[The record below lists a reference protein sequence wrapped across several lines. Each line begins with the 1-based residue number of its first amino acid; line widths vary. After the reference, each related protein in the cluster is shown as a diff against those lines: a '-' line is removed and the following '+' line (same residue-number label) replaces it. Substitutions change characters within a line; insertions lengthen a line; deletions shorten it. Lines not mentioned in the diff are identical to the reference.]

1 MTGVAGVAET
11 LRATLGENRFAVLV
25 AVAGLA
31 EPASGRAL
39 AARLGVSPTTAS
51 EHLAG
56 LKSAGFVRSSRRGRA
71 TLWSLNV
78 DSELVRS
85 WLREAG
91 GVVVESGASP
101 SSTGGAGV
109 TFERKVLA
117 EFLARLL
124 VGGGGVGLRPGQ
136 RVVRVALQ
144 QAPEFTVDDVVVSA
158 ASDGGEPSLVFA
170 VAARRTPVVTQ
181 SDVKSQKLFKGF
193 VQQLMKVAPDGP
205 ELRLGLAV
213 SGSQTHT
220 DELKVLAGVAEAQ
233 SDASGF
239 FALVRTPGRF
249 NQDVQGRLVQVIGL
263 VKRALVDL
271 RVDAPPADVV
281 EQWTWELLSRLV
293 VWSPRMEGS
302 DDTDWAELPRVLQPF
317 SRQGSLLGG
326 TLLRDRLLTLADE
339 WAPVAASVKVSLLRR
354 RVHDLLDSV
363 AGRHAAG
370 WRALEL
376 LGDQARSAIDDE
388 IVSADGA
395 RRVRVDRGDVVAALR
410 SAVGSSAGV
419 VLHGESGV
427 GKSSLALGLAAAVA
441 DAGEADGAN
450 PDGAGVANVQV
461 VYLNMRDLP
470 DTALGFEHHL
480 GAPLAELLGE
490 LSAPTRVLVVDGADA
505 VIEGR
510 EPLLRYVVAAAA
522 AAEVR
527 VVAVAASDARQLVAD
542 AVSGAVDKDMVE
554 VPVPA
559 LTDPQIDVVVAK
571 FGELEAMA
579 LNPPSRELLRRPVVI
594 KLLARGGVEGVP
606 VSDLDA
612 MNQVWDRL
620 VLAGGLGQPGARDLA
635 MMQLA
640 RQPLTGADAF
650 EVAASLDQ
658 DSVEGLRRAGLLRP
672 AGGGTSHVLPQFTHD
687 EVRRY
692 AVARALLAAGG
703 DPTVA
708 LEAAGVPRWALGA
721 ARLACQ
727 AKLAEVDSSGN
738 PASGR
743 FLRWQERF
751 DALASVGGERWGDV
765 PGEAL
770 LTLGDPRPLL
780 RDAWPE
786 LRAEDGAGVR
796 RLVRLID
803 QRLRGDNAFV
813 RVAPAEPLIELLLED
828 EVPWRASKP
837 ERGLLLDWLRALAMS
852 GAPAGYALR
861 VVLRDRLVTFCAAAD
876 ERLQLADEQQEAE
889 RAAREAAKTDADR
902 TEEAARLA
910 RLPKGL
916 FEEYGWPKSR
926 TPRNRPRISREIT
939 DEVVVELLALL
950 GPDLGEDGE
959 AALRRVAEAAPE
971 DLQPA
976 MEGISCGHALGA
988 YRKGF
993 LAEMVLA
1000 YYLDD
1005 EQDGLGGHINDEG
1018 IRDHKFWGIGFGTSL
1033 SAHWKGPFMALFQTD
1048 PVGGIAALNTMLNH
1062 AALVRARTLAT
1073 NHGYYGPVK
1082 DSDLERFR
1090 YELDVTGVRR
1100 TYIGDPNV
1108 WNWYR
1113 GTGVGPY
1120 PCLSGLQALERVC
1133 DHILGLGM
1141 PLKRLVSMLLDGC
1154 ENLAMVSLV
1163 LGLIVRHLENAG
1175 TLLDPYLAEPDL
1187 WHLEFNRVGHDNGM
1201 LVASS
1206 DGIDHPERRQWSLRE
1221 AAASLVLAADPVR
1234 AAELRAVGDRLQ
1246 DRSRERI
1253 EQLGDSVSP
1262 QAIEVERNTIRGWAS
1277 GLDRASYSVAET
1289 DDGWIIESNPPEE
1302 VTAVLSEGL
1311 EWVTRSQRAM
1321 RFTLKYHIN
1330 REDGTAEP
1338 VTTEQL
1344 VADLDEAAA
1353 LRSDP
1358 RGLDDL
1364 ELDGVAAVAAVA
1376 LQEHLRNGL
1385 PLPDSAVK
1393 IAAEILLSITES
1405 GTPLRDHSIED
1416 SYFSQGA
1423 DRSAARVL
1431 PLLLTSHAEP
1441 TLRAIGDGDGS
1452 TARARVQAAVTALA
1466 SSTVLQTRLFLAQGF
1481 DDVWAAP
1488 CTHDTACVHHTALQV
1503 AVDGMREC
1511 VIGDWDMQRQ
1521 QNTIV
1526 ALTDPIVETL
1536 PAVEGR
1542 HIRLGRLNSAVRAFG
1557 AAASTD
1563 TCVTA
1568 EARAL
1573 LDVTIDAQRRA
1584 LAAREHDG
1592 DLRGTHALTTAR
1604 ALLSLNDDQAIHDHI
1619 NALLDTPSGL
1629 YHALGGL
1636 SVAAAEDP
1644 DRAAKARRL
1653 WPTIVE
1659 RVLDGYAAGR
1669 TTFEDDDRDYTRA
1682 ELMPALVGDGA
1693 YLHTEYAGQPIA
1705 WWDPAAWQ
1713 DTVQRWLGVAAGHPK
1728 CADRLIPFLVAALPT
1743 TEQVRL
1749 GLPWVG
1755 AAVLANPTA
1764 IASRCRNVAPWLIE
1778 IRAAAQDANAALNDW
1793 QRIVDAL
1800 VVAGDSRLA
1809 PYSE

>member
-1 MTGVAGVAET
+1 MPIAGAEET
-11 LRATLGENRFAVLV
+11 LVASLGEKRFAVLK
-25 AVAGLA
+25 AVAGLQ
-31 EPASGRAL
+31 EPNSGRAI
-39 AARLGVSPTTAS
+39 ATALGVAPTTANG
-51 EHLAG
+51 HLAA
-56 LKSAGFVRSSRRGRA
+56 LEAAEFVRSTRQGA
-71 TLWSLNV
+71 AILWSLNLGSDV
-78 DSELVRS
+78 VRA
-85 WLREAG
+85 WLHETG
-91 GVVVESGASP
+91 DGTPEPGVNPAS
-101 SSTGGAGV
+101 SGGAGV
-109 TFERKVLA
+109 TFERKVVTEL
-117 EFLARLL
+117 LVRLL
-124 VGGGGVGLRPGQ
+124 VGDGGLGVHPGQ
-136 RVVRVALQ
+136 RVVSVAMQ
-144 QAPEFTVDDVVVSA
+144 QAPEFTVDDVVIEA
-158 ASDGGEPSLVFA
+158 ARVGEVEPSLVLA
-170 VAARRTPVVTQ
+170 VAARRAPVVVA
-181 SDVKSQKLFKGF
+181 SDAKSQKLFKGF
-193 VQQLMKVAPDGP
+193 VEQLMREEPGGP
-205 ELRLGLAV
+205 ELRVGLAV
-213 SGSQTHT
+213 SGSQEHA
-220 DELKVLAGVAEAQ
+220 DEVKVLARIAAGQSEAVDFFELIRAPGKFNGGV
-233 SDASGF
+233 
-239 FALVRTPGRF
+239 R
-249 NQDVQGRLVQVIGL
+249 GRLDQVVGL
-263 VKRALVDL
+263 VEKALADL
-271 RVDAPPADVV
+271 GVPEPSTELAELWAWRV
-281 EQWTWELLSRLV
+281 LSRLV
-293 VWSPRMEGS
+293 VWSPRMEGP
-302 DDTDWAELPRVLQPF
+302 DDSDWAGLPRVLRSF
-317 SRQGSLLGG
+317 SRDSSQLGG
-326 TLLRDRLLTLADE
+326 ALLQDRLLALANE
-339 WAPVAASVKVSLLRR
+339 WAPLAASVDVSMVRR
-354 RVHDLLDSV
+354 RVHDLLDSA
-363 AGRHAAG
+363 AGRHASG
-370 WRALEL
+370 WRALGL
-376 LGDQARSAIDDE
+376 LGEQARAAVDDE

-395 RRVRVDRGDVVAALR
+395 RRVRVDRGDAVAALR
-410 SAVGSSAGV
+410 SAIGSSAGV

-427 GKSSLALGLAAAVA
+427 GKSSVALGLATSAGDAA
-441 DAGEADGAN
+441 D
-450 PDGAGVANVQV
+450 VQAV
-461 VYLNMRDLP
+461 CLNLRHLP
-470 DTALGFEHHL
+470 DTALAFEQDL
-480 GAPLAELLGE
+480 GAPLADLLGE
-490 LSAPTRVLVVDGADA
+490 MSAPTRVLVVDGADA

-510 EPLLRYVVAAAA
+510 EPLLRYVVRAAVVAD
-522 AAEVR
+522 VC
-527 VVAVAASDARQLVAD
+527 VVAVAASDARQLVVD
-542 AVSGAVDKDMVE
+542 AVGTNVAEVQ
-554 VPVPA
+554 VPV
-559 LTDPQIDVVVAK
+559 LTDPQVDEVVAE
-571 FGELEAMA
+571 FGELSAMA
-579 LNPPSRELLRRPVVI
+579 VNPPSRDLLRRPVVTH
-594 KLLARGGVEGVP
+594 LLVRGGVEGVP

-650 EVAASLDQ
+650 DVAASLDQ

-672 AGGGTSHVLPQFTHD
+672 ARGGSSRVLPEFTHD

-692 AVARALLAAGG
+692 AVARALLAAGD
-703 DPTVA
+703 DPTVPLA
-708 LEAAGVPRWALGA
+708 AAGVPRWALGA

-727 AKLAEVDSSGN
+727 AKLAEVGSSSGN

-743 FLRWQERF
+743 FVRWQERF

-770 LTLGDPRPLL
+770 LTLGNPRPLL
-780 RDAWPE
+780 RDAWPQ
-786 LRAEDGAGVR
+786 LRADDGAGVQ

-813 RVAPAEPLIELLLED
+813 RVAPVEPLIELLLED
-828 EVPWRASKP
+828 DVPWRASKP

-852 GAPAGYALR
+852 GAQAGHALR
-861 VVLRDRLVTFCAAAD
+861 GVLHDRLMAFCAAAD
-876 ERLQLADEQQEAE
+876 ERLRLADEQREAE
-889 RAAREAAKTDADR
+889 RVAREAAKTDADR
-902 TEEAARLA
+902 AEEAARLA

-926 TPRNRPRISREIT
+926 TPRNRPRISSEIT
-939 DEVVVELLALL
+939 DEVVVEVLALL
-950 GPDLGEDGE
+950 GPDLGEGGE

-1005 EQDGLGGHINDEG
+1005 EQDGLGGHTNDEG
-1018 IRDHKFWGIGFGTSL
+1018 IRDHKFWGIGFGTPL

-1073 NHGYYGPVK
+1073 NHGYYGPVQ

-1163 LGLIVRHLENAG
+1163 VGLIVRHLENAG

-1187 WHLEFNRVGHDNGM
+1187 WHLEFNRVVHDHGM
-1201 LVASS
+1201 LVSSS
-1206 DGIDHPERRQWSLRE
+1206 DGIDHPERRHWSLRE
-1221 AAASLVLAADPVR
+1221 AAASLVLAAGPDR

-1246 DRSRERI
+1246 ERSRERI
-1253 EQLGDSVSP
+1253 EQLDDSVPS
-1262 QAIEVERNTIRGWAS
+1262 QDIEVERNTVRGWAS
-1277 GLDRASYSVAET
+1277 GLDRASYSVTET
-1289 DDGWIIESNPPEE
+1289 NDGWIIESNPPEE

-1311 EWVTRSQRAM
+1311 EWATRSQRAM

-1330 REDGTAEP
+1330 REDATAEP

-1344 VADLDEAAA
+1344 VADLDEAAT

-1358 RGLDDL
+1358 HGLDDM
-1364 ELDGVAAVAAVA
+1364 ELDGAAAVAAVA
-1376 LQEHLRNGL
+1376 LQEHLRNGR
-1385 PLPDSAVK
+1385 PLPGPTVK
-1393 IAAEILLSITES
+1393 TAAEILLSITENDI
-1405 GTPLRDHSIED
+1405 PLRDHSIED

-1431 PLLLTSHAEP
+1431 PLLLTSDAEP
-1441 TLRAIGDGDGS
+1441 ALRVIGEGDVG

-1488 CTHDTACVHHTALQV
+1488 CTHDTSCVHHTALQV
-1503 AVDGMREC
+1503 AVDGMRQC
-1511 VIGDWDMQRQ
+1511 VIGGWDMQLQ

-1526 ALTDPIVETL
+1526 ALADPIAETL
-1536 PAVEGR
+1536 PAVDGR
-1542 HIRLGRLNSAVRAFG
+1542 HIRLGRLNPAIRAFG

-1568 EARAL
+1568 EARVL

-1604 ALLSLNDDQAIHDHI
+1604 ALLTLNDDQAIHDHVD
-1619 NALLDTPSGL
+1619 ALLDTPSGL
-1629 YHALGGL
+1629 YHALSGL
-1636 SVAAAEDP
+1636 SVAAAEHP
-1644 DRAAKARRL
+1644 DRAATARQL

-1669 TTFEDDDRDYTRA
+1669 TTFDDDDRDYTRA
-1682 ELMPALVGDGA
+1682 ELMPAIVGDGA

-1728 CADRLIPFLVAALPT
+1728 CADRLIPFVVAALPPA
-1743 TEQVRL
+1743 EQVRL

-1764 IASRCRNVAPWLIE
+1764 IASRCRSVAPWLID
-1778 IRAAAQDANAALNDW
+1778 IRTTAQDAGGPSHDW